1 MASVAAIKTL
11 RTSRPLVGRLAGSLF
26 GSSSVFASSTSRT
39 VIESLA
45 TTAPAPASTVSV
57 SVPVYTSSSDARAAG
72 PATVFE
78 SLTSI
83 LPDSLAA
90 GLRELLPPWVLAVP
104 KRRTTHSA
112 KRMRSANKHLK
123 EKHNL
128 VACPSCGAPKL
139 SHHLCH
145 SCHVAFRREYHR
157 EAKEEQQVAHKR

>member
-1 MASVAAIKTL
+1 MASVAVNSV
-11 RTSRPLVGRLAGSLF
+11 RTTRQPLQRLAAALYPATSFFGPTSSRGTPSLR
-26 GSSSVFASSTSRT
+26 STS
-39 VIESLA
+39 
-45 TTAPAPASTVSV
+45 PA
-57 SVPVYTSSSDARAAG
+57 AAG
-72 PATVFE
+72 PSQVAFSLPVATRAPSAAPATVFG
-78 SLTSI
+78 SLTSL

-90 GLRELLPPWVLAVP
+90 GLRDLLPPWVLAVP

-157 EAKEEQQVAHKR
+157 EAKEHGVANKP